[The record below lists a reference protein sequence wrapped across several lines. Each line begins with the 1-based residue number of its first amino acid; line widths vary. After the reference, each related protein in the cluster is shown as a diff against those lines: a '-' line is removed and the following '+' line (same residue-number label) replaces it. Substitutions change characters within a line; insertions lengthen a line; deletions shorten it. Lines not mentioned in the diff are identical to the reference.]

1 MLSFYIALT
10 IFILVVLLLML
21 RRKGKLLVPMWA
33 VFIVGSIIAIAFG
46 LVTPIQAIYSIDPQV
61 MVFLFAMFTISKGLE
76 ISGDLEAFS
85 NWLIKK
91 ANSSYQLSFFLSVG
105 LGLASSIIMNDS
117 LVIMGTPILLSYS
130 KKMGT
135 NPLPL
140 LYTMAFSVT
149 LGSAM
154 TPMGN
159 PQNMLIATESGLKAP
174 LIQFILYLLPFS
186 LISLLF
192 LSLYMRR
199 EIKISFSKN
208 SVAKSFEIKRDEEL
222 SKISR
227 LSLVV
232 AIGLMLF
239 SDALQLAGISSFL
252 TLSEA
257 SLIGALTLLILSK
270 RRIEVLIKTEWRI
283 LVMFAGLFIFTKGL
297 YSAGLISA
305 IYPFF
310 SFISRGNLAMLIIS
324 SSIILSQVLSNVP
337 LTALLLPLFKSII
350 PAGSSNVQYWTLFA
364 ASSTLAGALTLLG
377 AASNLII
384 ADVAERNGVKFSYFD
399 FAKRGIPLTII
410 CTLMLLVIFYIESGL
425 F

>member
-21 RRKGKLLVPMWA
+21 RRNGRLLVPMWA
-33 VFIVGSIIAIAFG
+33 VFIVGSIIAMAFG
-46 LVTPIQAIYSIDPQV
+46 LVTPIQAVYSIDPQV

-91 ANSSYQLSFFLSVG
+91 AKSAYQLSFFLSVG
-105 LGLASSIIMNDS
+105 LGLASSVIMNDS

-130 KKMGT
+130 KKMGI

-159 PQNMLIATESGLKAP
+159 PQNMLIAAESGLKAP
-174 LIQFILYLLPFS
+174 LIQFIFYLLPFS
-186 LISLLF
+186 LLSLLF
-192 LSLYMRR
+192 LSLYMYR
-199 EIKISFSKN
+199 EINISFSKN
-208 SVAKSFEIKRDEEL
+208 YAAKEFEIKRDAEL

-227 LSLVV
+227 LSLVA

-239 SDALQLAGISSFL
+239 SDALQLAGISSVL

-257 SLIGALTLLILSK
+257 SLVGALLLLILSK
-270 RRIEVLIKTEWRI
+270 RRVEVLFKTEWRI

-305 IYPFF
+305 IYPVL
-310 SFISRGNLAMLIIS
+310 SFISMGNLAILIVS
-324 SSIILSQVLSNVP
+324 SSMILSQVLSNVP

-350 PAGSSNVQYWTLFA
+350 PEGSSSVQYWTLFA

-384 ADVAERNGVKFSYFD
+384 ADVAERNGVKFSYLD
-399 FAKRGIPLTII
+399 FVKKGIPLTII
-410 CTLMLLVIFYIESGL
+410 CTLILLAIFYIESGL
-425 F
+425 Y